1 MQEEKK
7 NIEDMTLEEHLEQ
20 NRLFIRKLRETPEY
34 RQHEKEYKEQ
44 NKEKINARAR
54 EKVTCTCG
62 CVLSRGNHSKHQKS
76 KQHVKFMES
85 NKIP

>member
-1 MQEEKK
+1 MQEEK
-7 NIEDMTLEEHLEQ
+7 NIIKDMTWEEHLEY
-20 NRLFIRKLRETPEY
+20 NRLYIRKLRETPEY

-62 CVLSRGNHSKHQKS
+62 CALSRGNLSKHQKS